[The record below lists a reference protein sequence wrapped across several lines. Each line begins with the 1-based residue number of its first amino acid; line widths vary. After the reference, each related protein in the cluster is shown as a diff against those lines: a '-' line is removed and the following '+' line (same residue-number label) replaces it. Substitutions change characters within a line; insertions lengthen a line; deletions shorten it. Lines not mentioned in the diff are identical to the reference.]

1 MAGGQNQV
9 IKVSYLRENCGF
21 KVIKVED
28 EEDEQGDTVGP
39 LPSPSSPS
47 GGATRRVSW
56 GRPPTAG
63 SPRLPSGLPRP
74 ILVVPAG
81 PVASRTRRAMS
92 EPPESLVAT
101 VERKRLAVAT
111 KAHAKRQYVGQ
122 FFYIIY
128 TV

>member
-9 IKVSYLRENCGF
+9 IRVSYLRENCGF

-39 LPSPSSPS
+39 LPSPTSPS

-56 GRPPTAG
+56 GRPPMAG
-63 SPRLPSGLPRP
+63 SPRLSSGLPRP
-74 ILVVPAG
+74 ILVVPTGPAG

-101 VERKRLAVAT
+101 VERKKLAVAT
-111 KAHAKRQYVGQ
+111 KAHAKRQ
-122 FFYIIY
+122 
-128 TV
+128 